1 MQQSLG
7 SLRNLNDKGRKDST
21 PSVYF
26 PMAAFCKP
34 IEGEGCEG
42 EGYEVEGKGEGEGRT
57 FVRSFSRV
65 QSATQIQ
72 L

>member
-1 MQQSLG
+1 
-7 SLRNLNDKGRKDST
+7 
-21 PSVYF
+21 
-26 PMAAFCKP
+26 MAAFCKP